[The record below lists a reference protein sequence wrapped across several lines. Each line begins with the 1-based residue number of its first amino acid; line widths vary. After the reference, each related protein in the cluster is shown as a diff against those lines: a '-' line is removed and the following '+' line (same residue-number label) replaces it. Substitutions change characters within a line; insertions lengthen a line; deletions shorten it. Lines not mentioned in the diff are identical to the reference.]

1 METAEEEHDREKS
14 SGDIAM
20 DDEDSDVD
28 SDVSDMSDIDD
39 EL

>member
-1 METAEEEHDREKS
+1 METVEEEHDREKS